1 MKTLE
6 EIKNEVAIEIG
17 YENYNEYIKELYKN
31 ADFYFVE
38 RINKLNN
45 EIAKRYAK
53 EAAIASLEKASENAK
68 VNCNHEEIKKEF
80 TDVDSGYLYFV
91 DKHSITNE
99 ENIVLWKH

>member
-6 EIKNEVAIEIG
+6 EIKNEVAKEIG

-53 EAAIASLEKASENAK
+53 EVAIASLEKASENAK
-68 VNCNHEEIKKEF
+68 LKTFSTKNLTDFSKKM
-80 TDVDSGYLYFV
+80 V
-91 DKHSITNE
+91 DKSSITNE
-99 ENIVLWKH
+99 ENIVL

>member
-6 EIKNEVAIEIG
+6 EIKNEVAKEIG

-45 EIAKRYAK
+45 EIAERYAK
-53 EAAIASLEKASENAK
+53 EVAIASLEKASENARTRI
-68 VNCNHEEIKKEF
+68 NDESTSII
-80 TDVDSGYLYFV
+80 V
-91 DKHSITNE
+91 DKYSITNE
-99 ENIVLWKH
+99 ENIVL

>member
-53 EAAIASLEKASENAK
+53 EVAIASLEKASENAK
-68 VNCNHEEIKKEF
+68 LKTFSTKNLIDFSKKM
-80 TDVDSGYLYFV
+80 V
-91 DKHSITNE
+91 DKNSITNE
-99 ENIVLWKH
+99 ENIVL